1 MKIETDG
8 PVALIRLYFH
18 IIFSLVTPLGAE
30 CIIFKTNDVDVI
42 FVTRHFTLIIVTG
55 WVFVLSS
62 GAD

>member
-1 MKIETDG
+1 MKIEPDE

-30 CIIFKTNDVDVI
+30 CITFKPNDVDVI
-42 FVTRHFTLIIVTG
+42 FVTHHFTLIIVTG